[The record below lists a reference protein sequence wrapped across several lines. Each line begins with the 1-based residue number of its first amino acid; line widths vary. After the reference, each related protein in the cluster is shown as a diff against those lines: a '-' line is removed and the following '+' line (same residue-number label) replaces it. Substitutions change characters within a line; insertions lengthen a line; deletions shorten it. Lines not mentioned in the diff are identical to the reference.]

1 MEKSR
6 IYYCIDMKC
15 FFASVECAERGLDP
29 FTTPLVVADEA
40 RGSAALCL
48 AVSPLMKRLGVKNR
62 CRLFEIPK
70 SIDYQIAKP
79 RMQKYIDYAAD
90 IYEIYLRYI
99 SPGDIHVYSIDEA
112 FIDAT
117 DYLKCYKKEPKE
129 FARFLVSE
137 IAREKKI
144 PATVGVGT
152 NLYLAKVALDI
163 TAKKSPDHMAM
174 LTEESYRKTL
184 WEHQPLTDFWQ
195 ISSGTVKRLSR
206 YAIFDMRG
214 IAKAPE
220 ELLYRLFGVNAE
232 LLIDHAWGRESC
244 TIADIKQYRSKSHSM
259 SSSQILFSDYSFDK
273 AAIVLSEMVRN
284 GCQEMM
290 RRRVITS
297 KIALYVGYS
306 KDVLPAAKGSVRMTA
321 TTQVYSVILPYVM
334 GLFEKITDKKVPI
347 RRLGITFCDIVSDG
361 WEGYDLFTDIE
372 AVEREKTLEHTVL
385 DIKDKYGKNAMLRLS
400 NLQEGATAR
409 ERNKLIG
416 GHNRE

>member
-220 ELLYRLFGVNAE
+220 EMLYRLFGVNAE

-306 KDVLPAAKGSVRMTA
+306 KDVLPAAKASVRMTA

-400 NLQEGATAR
+400 DLQEGATAR

>member
-1 MEKSR
+1 M
-6 IYYCIDMKC
+6 
-15 FFASVECAERGLDP
+15 
-29 FTTPLVVADEA
+29 
-40 RGSAALCL
+40 
-48 AVSPLMKRLGVKNR
+48 
-62 CRLFEIPK
+62 
-70 SIDYQIAKP
+70 
-79 RMQKYIDYAAD
+79 
-90 IYEIYLRYI
+90 
-99 SPGDIHVYSIDEA
+99 
-112 FIDAT
+112 
-117 DYLKCYKKEPKE
+117 
-129 FARFLVSE
+129 VSE

-220 ELLYRLFGVNAE
+220 EMLYRLFGVNAE